1 MYFPK
6 KTKSVVVL
14 AGTAAVLAMAGCV
27 TPAEPS
33 GPVTLQ
39 LVATSDANAE
49 IIQGIIDE
57 YEKANPD
64 VTVEATYSPTDIYQT
79 NTVRSMESSNA
90 PDLVMTFQGVSTGV
104 SAYVLQDAGL
114 AVDQSDAAWVAD
126 LPESARPLLG
136 HDGFV
141 AAKPVGVDTIGVVYN
156 EQLFEEAGVEPV
168 STWTDLIGLCETL
181 NAKGIAPMS
190 FGLQSSFVTFFAS
203 FALAAST
210 VYTPEPT
217 FDADLLDGSTTFSD
231 TEGWTTAWEKFV
243 ELKDAGCF
251 APGYEGTTYDAMLQQ
266 LAARDVAM
274 TITVAPSLGSIRA
287 ANETDDFSM
296 FPLPAFDDAELN
308 GVPQSLSVGMAIN
321 AKSPNV
327 AAAQAF
333 VDFVNNAE
341 NSALMAEAY
350 SVIPIGEGAPVPE
363 GLDAMVEAFGLGRVG
378 TFSNQAWVS
387 ADTTS
392 AYVAGGQEVL
402 LGTKSISDFLAALD
416 ATVETR

>member
-1 MYFPK
+1 MQFS
-6 KTKSVVVL
+6 KTRGVAVL
-14 AGTAAVLAMAGCV
+14 AGAAAVVALAGCA
-27 TPAEPS
+27 TSAQS
-33 GPVTLQ
+33 GGPVTLK
-39 LVATSDANAE
+39 LVATSDANQD

-57 YEKANPD
+57 YESAHPD
-64 VTVEATYSPTDIYQT
+64 VTVEASYSPTDVYQT

-114 AVDQSDAAWVAD
+114 AVDQSQADWVSD
-126 LPESARPLLG
+126 LPESSRPLLG

-156 EQLFEEAGVEPV
+156 EQLFAEAGVEPV
-168 STWTDLIGLCETL
+168 STWTDLLGLCDAL
-181 NAKGIAPMS
+181 NAQGIAPMS
-190 FGLQSSFVTFFAS
+190 FGLQSSFVTFFGS
-203 FALAAST
+203 FALASST
-210 VYTPEPT
+210 VYTPQPT
-217 FDADLLDGSTTFSD
+217 FDADLLDGSATFSD

-266 LAARDVAM
+266 VATRDVAM
-274 TITVAPSLGSIRA
+274 TITVAPSLGAIRA
-287 ANETDDFSM
+287 ANPDDDFSM
-296 FPLPAFDDAELN
+296 FPVPAFDDEEKN

-321 AKSPNV
+321 AKSPNIE
-327 AAAQAF
+327 AAQSF
-333 VDFVNNAE
+333 VDFVNNDK

-350 SVIPIGEGAPVPE
+350 SVIPIAEGAPVPE
-363 GLDAMVEAFGLGRVG
+363 GLGAMIDAFALGRVG

-392 AYVAGGQEVL
+392 SYIAGGQEVL
-402 LGTKSISDFLAALD
+402 LGQKSIADFLAAVD